1 MSRIITNPET
11 FQITAQNVNDLVNS
25 YEELLNY
32 AATIERALVL
42 EKTKRIYE
50 SENPRRG
57 TWIRVAKEI
66 RAEARKQLRQ
76 EVGYK
81 GLSEII
87 K

>member
-1 MSRIITNPET
+1 MSRIITNPAM

-76 EVGYK
+76 EVGYR

>member
-1 MSRIITNPET
+1 MSRIITNPEL
-11 FQITAQNVNDLVNS
+11 FKITAKNVNDLVNS

-32 AATIERALVL
+32 AATVERALVL

-66 RAEARKQLRQ
+66 RAEARQQLEQ
-76 EVGYK
+76 EVGYR
-81 GLSEII
+81 GLSEMI

>member
-1 MSRIITNPET
+1 MSRIIIDPAT

-32 AATIERALVL
+32 AATVERALVL

-66 RAEARKQLRQ
+66 RTEARHQLKQ
-76 EVGYK
+76 EVGYR
-81 GLSEII
+81 GLSEMI